1 MAYYGYVVEIEKIRK
16 HNNADRL
23 QVVEVFGNSV
33 VVGLNVS
40 QGDKMI
46 YFPTD
51 GQLSYDYAWKNGL
64 LREDLDGNK
73 LGGYLDG
80 KKRNI
85 RTIRLRGECSDGILV
100 PIGSLEGFVKSKTIK
115 SLGKGDRINVIDG
128 FELCKKYVP
137 KIKKPTHNNANV
149 RKQMS
154 KKNEMVNKYPMF
166 KEHVDTSQFAYN
178 VPDFKVGDLVTMSL
192 KLHGT
197 SARTMYGIKSDKKTL
212 IEKLLNRIGYGKV
225 DNFDYISGTRKV
237 IMEDYDG
244 GFYGDN
250 TFREKYHNFF
260 NGKLRKGETIY
271 YEIVGYVKKDI
282 PIMAV
287 ADCGKVNDKEFS
299 KRYGDHMTFS
309 YGCKGGESDIY
320 VYRMNITNDD
330 GEVFEYPTWLAQIR
344 CEQMGV
350 KHVPVLEQFKV
361 ESEEQLLS
369 LVKKYEDGAD
379 LIDPTH
385 VREGVVLRIEN
396 REGFKAYK
404 QKGFTFKVLESI
416 IKDDSEYADMEEADG
431 L

>member
-1 MAYYGYVVEIEKIRK
+1 MAYYGYIVEIEKIRK

-23 QVVEVFGNSV
+23 QVVEVFGNNV
-33 VVGLNVS
+33 VVGLDIFK
-40 QGDKMI
+40 GDKMI

-51 GQLSYDYAWKNGL
+51 GQLSYDYALKNGL

-80 KKRNI
+80 KKRNV
-85 RTIRLRGECSDGILV
+85 RTIRLRGEGSDGILV
-100 PIGSLEGFVKSKTIK
+100 PVESLHGFVKPKAIK
-115 SLGKGDRINVIDG
+115 SLEKGDRVNVIDG

-137 KIKKPTHNNANV
+137 KIKKPTHSNANAE
-149 RKQMS
+149 KQRS
-154 KKNEMVNKYPMF
+154 KKNEMIEKYPMF

-178 VPDFKVGDLVTMSL
+178 VPKFKIGDLVTMSL

-197 SARTMYGIKSDKKTL
+197 SARTMYGIKNDKKTL
-212 IEKLLNRIGYGKV
+212 IDKLLNRIGYGKT
-225 DNFDYISGTRKV
+225 DKFSYISGTRKV
-237 IMEDYDG
+237 ILEDYDG

-250 TFREKYHNFF
+250 TFRENYHNLFD
-260 NGKLRKGETIY
+260 GKLRKGESVY
-271 YEIVGYVKKDI
+271 YEIVGYIEKNS

-287 ADCGKVNDKEFS
+287 ADCAKVNDKEFS
-299 KRYGDHMTFS
+299 KRYGDYMTFS
-309 YGCKGGESDIY
+309 YGCNNGESDIY

-330 GEVFEYPTWLAQIR
+330 GEVFEYPTWLTQLR

-369 LVKKYEDGAD
+369 LVKEYEDGAD
-379 LIDPTH
+379 PIDPTH

-404 QKGFTFKVLESI
+404 QKGFNFKVLESI
-416 IKDDSEYADMEEADG
+416 IKDSLEYADMEEADG